1 MSSHRHL
8 QQWLKQQCQSK
19 KPDHQ
24 WNVLP
29 FILVIGKDGKSDHCT
44 EPKELIVTI
53 RHMKKAYDQHDGEG
67 NFYQIFEGEF
77 HFHNIVWSNLTDK
90 FDDVI
95 SR

>member
-1 MSSHRHL
+1 
-8 QQWLKQQCQSK
+8 
-19 KPDHQ
+19 
-24 WNVLP
+24 
-29 FILVIGKDGKSDHCT
+29 
-44 EPKELIVTI
+44 
-53 RHMKKAYDQHDGEG
+53 MKKAYDQHDGEG